1 MPADADPRA
10 PLEADLLILGGTV
23 IPMNRDMEVIADG
36 AVAIIDGK
44 IAALGSRDRVTGACT
59 ARQSIDATGKLVM
72 PGLINTHTHTPMT
85 VLRGYGDD
93 MALDEWLNKSIWPWE
108 HEHVNPDTVRA
119 NSRLAI
125 IEMVRAGITT
135 FADMYFYGT
144 ATAPLVSEIG
154 VRAVLGEAYAEG
166 GPYPFDHTVQ
176 ATAELVERYADDPLL
191 TVSVVAHS
199 AYACTRE
206 RLLKCAEMAAEY
218 GAPLHTHLSETLD
231 ETETVLA
238 QTGMRPVA
246 YMDSLGILTPG
257 TVAAHC
263 IHIDSEE
270 MGLLAERGVSVS
282 HTPQSEMK
290 LASGVA
296 PIPEML
302 AAGLT
307 VGLGTDGVASNN
319 VLDVFEEMK
328 AAALLHK
335 VTTGDPTALDARTV
349 CRMATIDG
357 ARALGMGDEV
367 GSLEPGKSADVILVD
382 LDSPHAV
389 PCSNPFSHA
398 AYVLGGSDVATVIIE
413 GRTIMLDRQLLTVDE
428 EAAIREVQGLQGLLG

>member
-1 MPADADPRA
+1 
-10 PLEADLLILGGTV
+10 
-23 IPMNRDMEVIADG
+23 
-36 AVAIIDGK
+36 
-44 IAALGSRDRVTGACT
+44 
-59 ARQSIDATGKLVM
+59 
-72 PGLINTHTHTPMT
+72 
-85 VLRGYGDD
+85 
-93 MALDEWLNKSIWPWE
+93 
-108 HEHVNPDTVRA
+108 
-119 NSRLAI
+119 
-125 IEMVRAGITT
+125 
-135 FADMYFYGT
+135 
-144 ATAPLVSEIG
+144 
-154 VRAVLGEAYAEG
+154 
-166 GPYPFDHTVQ
+166 
-176 ATAELVERYADDPLL
+176 
-191 TVSVVAHS
+191 
-199 AYACTRE
+199 
-206 RLLKCAEMAAEY
+206 
-218 GAPLHTHLSETLD
+218 
-231 ETETVLA
+231 
-238 QTGMRPVA
+238 
-246 YMDSLGILTPG
+246 
-257 TVAAHC
+257 
-263 IHIDSEE
+263 
-270 MGLLAERGVSVS
+270 
-282 HTPQSEMK
+282 
-290 LASGVA
+290 
-296 PIPEML
+296 ML